1 MGSALRS
8 ILCHGNRWK
17 TTWLENKIS
26 KRRGLEEAGPDNQ
39 ARAHAPAHA
48 HLLAGTFHSQ
58 GRGGRREARYSF

>member
-1 MGSALRS
+1 M
-8 ILCHGNRWK
+8 
-17 TTWLENKIS
+17 ENKIS

-48 HLLAGTFHSQ
+48 HLLAGTFHSL